1 MINYGALKINYG
13 KDEVQISLE
22 VDKKIFCMLRYKSIK
37 SIN

>member
-22 VDKKIFCMLRYKSIK
+22 VDKKFFVCQD
-37 SIN
+37 INR